1 MLLLTHYHGG
11 ITGKGER
18 MKLPSF
24 TMKELLEAG
33 IHFGHQVNRWNPK
46 MQTYLFGERNGIH
59 IIDLQQTM
67 PLLHSAL
74 RILKE
79 VASGGGRILFVGTKR
94 QAQSII
100 EEKAKECGQYY
111 VNHRWLGGTLT
122 NWNTISNSITRLKKH
137 EGTLSGQESGLTKKE
152 MVNLTRQRDKL
163 NLSLGG
169 IKEMGGRPDALFVI
183 DTNKEHIA
191 VNEASVLKIPV
202 IGILDSNC
210 DPSKIDFPIPGNDD
224 ATRAISF
231 YCRLA
236 AEAIL
241 EGLQD
246 SFKGA
251 GKDLGQMEKGLSEKL
266 KHSSTENKNL
276 KNETLKAK
284 TKKNLEKENE
294 NIIDKTKGSLEKE
307 NESVIVKTE
316 ALKISKKK
324 NNKSINQPIKD
335 KKPLKDQLEV
345 VTKGKKIESVS
356 INKTISKNEK
366 KSGMSKNN
374 NQIDPSKTSSKK

>member
-1 MLLLTHYHGG
+1 MLVLTHYHGG
-11 ITGKGER
+11 ITGEGEI
-18 MKLPSF
+18 MTLPSF

-67 PLLHSAL
+67 PLLYSAL
-74 RILKE
+74 RILKD

-94 QAQSII
+94 QAQNII
-100 EEKAKECGQYY
+100 EEKAQQCGQYY

-137 EGTLSGQESGLTKKE
+137 EKTLSGKESGLTKKE

-163 NLSLGG
+163 DLSLGG

-241 EGLQD
+241 DGLQD

-266 KHSSTENKNL
+266 KDSSTENKKL
-276 KNETLKAK
+276 KDETLKAK
-284 TKKNLEKENE
+284 TKKSLEKENE
-294 NIIDKTKGSLEKE
+294 NVLD
-307 NESVIVKTE
+307 KTE
-316 ALKISKKK
+316 ALKIFVKK
-324 NNKSINQPIKD
+324 NNKSVNQPIKD
-335 KKPLKDQLEV
+335 KKPLKDQKEL
-345 VTKGKKIESVS
+345 VTKGDKIEPVS
-356 INKTISKNEK
+356 MNKTISKSEK
-366 KSGMSKNN
+366 KSGISKNN
-374 NQIDPSKTSSKK
+374 NQIDSSKTTSKKETNDESVQTYKKK

>member
-18 MKLPSF
+18 MALPSF

-33 IHFGHQVNRWNPK
+33 THFGHQINRWNPK

-67 PLLHSAL
+67 PLLYSAL
-74 RILKE
+74 RILKD

-94 QAQSII
+94 QAQNII
-100 EEKAKECGQYY
+100 EEKAQQCGQYY

-137 EGTLSGQESGLTKKE
+137 EKTLSDQESGLTKKE

-241 EGLQD
+241 DGLQD

-251 GKDLGQMEKGLSEKL
+251 GKDLGQLEKGLSEKL
-266 KHSSTENKNL
+266 KHSSTENKKL
-276 KNETLKAK
+276 KDETLKAK

-294 NIIDKTKGSLEKE
+294 NVLD
-307 NESVIVKTE
+307 KTE
-316 ALKISKKK
+316 ALKIFVKK
-324 NNKSINQPIKD
+324 NNKSVNQPIKD
-335 KKPLKDQLEV
+335 KKPLKDQQEL
-345 VTKGKKIESVS
+345 VTKGDKIEPVS
-356 INKTISKNEK
+356 MNKTISKNEK
-366 KSGMSKNN
+366 KSGISKNN
-374 NQIDPSKTSSKK
+374 NQIDSSKTTSKKETNDESVQTYKKK

>member
-1 MLLLTHYHGG
+1 
-11 ITGKGER
+11 
-18 MKLPSF
+18 
-24 TMKELLEAG
+24 
-33 IHFGHQVNRWNPK
+33 
-46 MQTYLFGERNGIH
+46 
-59 IIDLQQTM
+59 
-67 PLLHSAL
+67 
-74 RILKE
+74 
-79 VASGGGRILFVGTKR
+79 
-94 QAQSII
+94 
-100 EEKAKECGQYY
+100 
-111 VNHRWLGGTLT
+111 
-122 NWNTISNSITRLKKH
+122 
-137 EGTLSGQESGLTKKE
+137 
-152 MVNLTRQRDKL
+152 
-163 NLSLGG
+163 
-169 IKEMGGRPDALFVI
+169 MGGRPDALFVI

-294 NIIDKTKGSLEKE
+294 NIIDKTKESLEKE

-316 ALKISKKK
+316 ELKISKKK

-345 VTKGKKIESVS
+345 VSKGKKIESVS

>member
-1 MLLLTHYHGG
+1 
-11 ITGKGER
+11 
-18 MKLPSF
+18 
-24 TMKELLEAG
+24 
-33 IHFGHQVNRWNPK
+33 

-67 PLLHSAL
+67 PLLYSAL
-74 RILKE
+74 RILKD

-94 QAQSII
+94 QAQNII
-100 EEKAKECGQYY
+100 EDKAQECGQYY

-137 EGTLSGQESGLTKKE
+137 EKTLSDQESGLTKKE

-241 EGLQD
+241 DGLQD
-246 SFKGA
+246 GFKGA

-276 KNETLKAK
+276 KGETLKAK

-294 NIIDKTKGSLEKE
+294 NVID
-307 NESVIVKTE
+307 KTE
-316 ALKISKKK
+316 ALKIFVKK
-324 NNKSINQPIKD
+324 NNKSVNQPIKD
-335 KKPLKDQLEV
+335 KKPLKDQQEL
-345 VTKGKKIESVS
+345 VTKGDKIEPVS
-356 INKTISKNEK
+356 MNKTISKNEK

-374 NQIDPSKTSSKK
+374 NQIDSSKTTSKKETNDESVQTYKKK

>member
-18 MKLPSF
+18 MALPSF

-33 IHFGHQVNRWNPK
+33 IHFGHQINRWNPK

-67 PLLHSAL
+67 PLLYSAL
-74 RILKE
+74 RILKD

-94 QAQSII
+94 QAQNII
-100 EEKAKECGQYY
+100 EEKAQQCGQYY

-137 EGTLSGQESGLTKKE
+137 EKTLSDQESGLTKKE

-241 EGLQD
+241 DGLQD

-251 GKDLGQMEKGLSEKL
+251 GKDLGQLEKGLSEKL
-266 KHSSTENKNL
+266 KHSSTENKKL
-276 KNETLKAK
+276 KDETLKVK

-294 NIIDKTKGSLEKE
+294 NVLD
-307 NESVIVKTE
+307 KTE
-316 ALKISKKK
+316 ALKIFVKK
-324 NNKSINQPIKD
+324 NNKSVNQPIKD
-335 KKPLKDQLEV
+335 KKPLKDQQEL
-345 VTKGKKIESVS
+345 VTKGDKIEPVS
-356 INKTISKNEK
+356 MNKTISKNEK
-366 KSGMSKNN
+366 KSGISKNN
-374 NQIDPSKTSSKK
+374 NQIDSSKTSSKKETNDESAQTDKKK

>member
-1 MLLLTHYHGG
+1 
-11 ITGKGER
+11 
-18 MKLPSF
+18 
-24 TMKELLEAG
+24 
-33 IHFGHQVNRWNPK
+33 

-79 VASGGGRILFVGTKR
+79 VASAGGRILFVGTKR
-94 QAQSII
+94 QAQNII
-100 EEKAKECGQYY
+100 EERAQQCGQYY

-137 EGTLSGQESGLTKKE
+137 EKTISDQESGLTKKE

-210 DPSKIDFPIPGNDD
+210 DPAKIDFPIPGNDD

-236 AEAIL
+236 SEAIL
-241 EGLQD
+241 DGLQD
-246 SFKGA
+246 SFKDT
-251 GKDLGQMEKGLSEKL
+251 GKDLGNMERGLTEKI
-266 KHSSTENKNL
+266 KHTSTENKNL
-276 KNETLKAK
+276 KDEALK
-284 TKKNLEKENE
+284 TQSKKNIEKE
-294 NIIDKTKGSLEKE
+294 SEKI
-307 NESVIVKTE
+307 IVKTNE
-316 ALKISKKK
+316 LKVPEKKNNNSDNQAIKDKRPLKDQKELAAKDSKIDQVSKKK
-324 NNKSINQPIKD
+324 N
-335 KKPLKDQLEV
+335 
-345 VTKGKKIESVS
+345 
-356 INKTISKNEK
+356 ISKSE
-366 KSGMSKNN
+366 MSKNN
-374 NQIDPSKTSSKK
+374 KQTDSSKTSTKKDINDKSVKTEKKK